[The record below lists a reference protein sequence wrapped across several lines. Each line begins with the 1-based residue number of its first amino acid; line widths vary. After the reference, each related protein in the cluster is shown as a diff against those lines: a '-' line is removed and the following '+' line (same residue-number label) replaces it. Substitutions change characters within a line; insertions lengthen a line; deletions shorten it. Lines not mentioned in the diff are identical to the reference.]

1 MKLLLDQGLPR
12 STIKHLADAGIVAE
26 HVGNLGMAA
35 ATDEAILEVARQQP
49 AVVVTL
55 DADFHQLLAISRA
68 TMPSVVRIRIEGL
81 KGEQL
86 ANHLAQVI
94 NIASVELDAGAL
106 VSVTETRIRV
116 RSLPLGG

>member
-1 MKLLLDQGLPR
+1 MKLLLGPR
-12 STIKHLADAGIVAE
+12 ASPFDHQAPGRCGIVAE

-35 ATDEAILEVARQQP
+35 ATDEAILEVARQRP

-81 KGEQL
+81 KRDQV
-86 ANHLAQVI
+86 ANILAQVI
-94 NIASVELDAGAL
+94 NLASAELDAGAL
-106 VSVTETRIRV
+106 VCVTETRIRV
-116 RSLPLGG
+116 RSLPIGG